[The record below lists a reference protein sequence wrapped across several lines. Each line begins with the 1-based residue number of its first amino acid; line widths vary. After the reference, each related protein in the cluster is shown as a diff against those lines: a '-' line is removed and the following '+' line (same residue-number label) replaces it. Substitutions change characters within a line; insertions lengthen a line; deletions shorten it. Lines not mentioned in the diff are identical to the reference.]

1 MSFAYVENNIE
12 AWGYTKGILGPN
24 GFGTAEGQ
32 VLKTLE
38 ETNEL
43 IDAITNNNRE
53 EIIDAI
59 GDIGVTLL
67 MQCVIQ
73 GVTLTQC
80 LEAAYEVISKRKG
93 KMIDGVFVKD

>member
-43 IDAITNNNRE
+43 EAHTKPGN
-53 EIIDAI
+53 A
-59 GDIGVTLL
+59 
-67 MQCVIQ
+67 VIEN
-73 GVTLTQC
+73 VMAEDPNATDTTYAPS
-80 LEAAYEVISKRKG
+80 EAATY
-93 KMIDGVFVKD
+93 DT